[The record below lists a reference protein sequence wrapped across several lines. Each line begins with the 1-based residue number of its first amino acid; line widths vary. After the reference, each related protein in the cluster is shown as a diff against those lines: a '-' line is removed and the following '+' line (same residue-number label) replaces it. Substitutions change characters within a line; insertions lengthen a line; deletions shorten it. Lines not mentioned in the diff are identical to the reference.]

1 MAYCVRIMRPG
12 DVDQATEIDH
22 EAFPT
27 QWPPPNYKRELQS
40 SLSRYI
46 VAIDDTPTSPGI
58 AEPQTIISP
67 HTKYGGATARIRQW
81 FSWYHAPSSPLKKE
95 FIVGLA
101 GLWIMADE
109 AHVITIVVR
118 KKCRGQGVGELLLI
132 ALNELAAKQ
141 KAHIITLKV
150 RISNTVAQNLYTK
163 YGFTRVGLRHGYY
176 TDNQED
182 ALLMSTQDITSIV
195 FQKHFAQLK
204 RDYHQSL
211 IK

>member
-1 MAYCVRIMRPG
+1 
-12 DVDQATEIDH
+12 
-22 EAFPT
+22 
-27 QWPPPNYKRELQS
+27 
-40 SLSRYI
+40 
-46 VAIDDTPTSPGI
+46 
-58 AEPQTIISP
+58 
-67 HTKYGGATARIRQW
+67 
-81 FSWYHAPSSPLKKE
+81 
-95 FIVGLA
+95 
-101 GLWIMADE
+101 MADE

-141 KAHIITLKV
+141 KAHIITLEV